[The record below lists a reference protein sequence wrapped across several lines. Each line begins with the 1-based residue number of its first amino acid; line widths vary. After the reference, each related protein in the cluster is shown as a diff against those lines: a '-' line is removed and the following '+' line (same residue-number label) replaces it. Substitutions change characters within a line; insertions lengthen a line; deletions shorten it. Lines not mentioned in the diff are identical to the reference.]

1 MESEKRRFFEYVD
14 ASVYHVISKEV
25 ENRIS
30 RKNCIA
36 RHKFMFKQL
45 ILVK

>member
-14 ASVYHVISKEV
+14 ASVYHVISKDV
-25 ENRIS
+25 ENRIF
-30 RKNCIA
+30 RKNRIV
-36 RHKFMFKQL
+36 RHTFMFKQL